1 VSAEIAGKSKKSKT
15 EKRKSLFVLTEAQA
29 VLTWGVILALAAM
42 VGGIYLFQTSTIA
55 TVGRKVQV
63 LRNELNEVKRFNSEL
78 ERDIAEAQSL
88 DRLQEEALR
97 LGYIRAQPTDVEYI
111 VIPNYP
117 VDVPVDVA
125 EARDTRP
132 DLPETIGGALW
143 LYIRSSVGGL
153 MRGESR

>member
-1 VSAEIAGKSKKSKT
+1 VSAEIAGKSKKLKS

-42 VGGIYLFQTSTIA
+42 VGGIYLFQTSSIA
-55 TVGRKVQV
+55 TVGRTVQV
-63 LRNELNEVKRFNSEL
+63 LRSDLDEVKRFNSVL

-88 DRLQEEALR
+88 VRLQEEALR
-97 LGYIRAQPTDVEYI
+97 LGYIKAQPTDVEYM

-117 VDVPVDVA
+117 VDVPVSVTEAKDARSDV
-125 EARDTRP
+125 
-132 DLPETIGGALW
+132 PETIGEALW
-143 LYIRSSVGGL
+143 IYIQSSVGGL

>member
-1 VSAEIAGKSKKSKT
+1 VSAEIAGKSKKIKT

-42 VGGIYLFQTSTIA
+42 VGGIYLFQTSSIA
-55 TVGRKVQV
+55 TVGRQVQV
-63 LRNELNEVKRFNSEL
+63 LRNDLDEVKRFNSEL

-97 LGYIRAQPTDVEYI
+97 LGYIRAQPEDVEYM

-117 VDVPVDVA
+117 VHVAVSVA
-125 EARDTRP
+125 ESRDARPER
-132 DLPETIGGALW
+132 PETIGEALW
-143 LYIRSSVGGL
+143 LYIQSSVGGL

>member
-1 VSAEIAGKSKKSKT
+1 MSAEIAGKSKKLKS

-42 VGGIYLFQTSTIA
+42 VGGIYLFQTSSIA
-55 TVGRKVQV
+55 TVGRTVQV
-63 LRNELNEVKRFNSEL
+63 LRSDLDEVKRFNSVL

-88 DRLQEEALR
+88 VRLQEEALR
-97 LGYIRAQPTDVEYI
+97 LGYIKAQPTDVEYM

-117 VDVPVDVA
+117 VDVPVSVTEANDARSDV
-125 EARDTRP
+125 
-132 DLPETIGGALW
+132 PETIGEALW
-143 LYIRSSVGGL
+143 IYIQSSVGGL